1 MLKTIFKT
9 LLTGFIAKKMGGHGP
24 RRGPYG
30 PGYGGGYRRPGGG
43 LKGAAVSAI
52 VRELGR
58 RFGGRR

>member
-9 LLTGFIAKKMGGHGP
+9 LLMGFIAKKMGGRSH
-24 RRGPYG
+24 RGPYG
-30 PGYGGGYRRPGGG
+30 PGYGGGYRRHGGG

-52 VRELGR
+52 IRELGR

>member
-9 LLTGFIAKKMGGHGP
+9 LLMGFITKKMGGRSHSGP
-24 RRGPYG
+24 
-30 PGYGGGYRRPGGG
+30 YGGGYRRPGGG